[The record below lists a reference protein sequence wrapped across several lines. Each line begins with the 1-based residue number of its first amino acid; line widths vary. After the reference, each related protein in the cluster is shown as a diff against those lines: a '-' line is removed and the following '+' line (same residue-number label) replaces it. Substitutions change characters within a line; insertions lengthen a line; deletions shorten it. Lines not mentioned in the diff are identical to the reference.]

1 MAYNIIQKN
10 GQLKFDKAMI
20 DCLSKPHK
28 GMVYGLVDQ
37 KDPKLIEIPV
47 DKIADINTT
56 IKIEDYYLKNIE
68 NMTYTSISKPGVDE
82 AYIIFSRRKGKTCN
96 YTCIKGKL
104 TEYPKSTTIYYYTI
118 LSYGVVDV
126 VDGSATF
133 TNKSFK
139 FCGYADEPDEIIG
152 HFIKMQAGQSGNERK
167 LYNYF
172 DLHKGNFI
180 LPDRFVY
187 SIKYDNGKFVVHTSK
202 DGFPEYYDLD

>member
-68 NMTYTSISKPGVDE
+68 NMTYTSIS
-82 AYIIFSRRKGKTCN
+82 R
-96 YTCIKGKL
+96 
-104 TEYPKSTTIYYYTI
+104 
-118 LSYGVVDV
+118 
-126 VDGSATF
+126 
-133 TNKSFK
+133 
-139 FCGYADEPDEIIG
+139 
-152 HFIKMQAGQSGNERK
+152 
-167 LYNYF
+167 
-172 DLHKGNFI
+172 
-180 LPDRFVY
+180 
-187 SIKYDNGKFVVHTSK
+187 
-202 DGFPEYYDLD
+202 